1 MAFISPYLRFVSF
14 NVVISFSS
22 IWISLVRKQSCLT
35 STDGVS
41 SFPARDAYPKDASPN
56 APVSG
61 TNRESHGDA
70 NCQSQTLLWIK
81 IESSNEQAST
91 SFCIP
96 VSLMWQREVEMQA
109 AARAN
114 NVGKERWTCSRIF
127 RMWKSQCARQQQ
139 RQNPDASSE
148 IFLRLTPEVS
158 LQNSNSSCRLFRWK
172 PWLTM
177 CISSYY
183 NTGNVR
189 IPDECTGDDILLTLE
204 YFGILIASPDDFV
217 FDTSHAYVRTQAWSR
232 YFTHRAIL
240 AESLLEAYDD
250 AEIEESGSGYKES
263 GQNERKANLE
273 STSHFRATLFWVL
286 LEEGEEESV
295 AEDIF
300 YVIRKD
306 TSCRKAKSEKPLYDR
321 RRSAR
326 TFTVKNNGGLYDL
339 FFGKKE
345 AKRNTTL
352 CEEDGE
358 EKEATTLS
366 KEMPSRMRQDFCE
379 HLRQSLPPW
388 ISVQFAI
395 EVVEVAP
402 IRKMIEQ
409 SPESTTETRPV
420 LRIFY
425 DHPLSTASILKKE
438 GESSITSHLESVQV
452 IRESGV
458 VMSDRSLGATHVP
471 LFLSTEKSILLDSDK
486 TDNHFNGHNCNTL
499 EETESQVV
507 NDDTG
512 SRENFD
518 TVDAKSTVHSLNESE
533 TLNKTQQPHKPITYV
548 NTDFGD
554 LRSVTSVLSE
564 PTMHE
569 QKIFKEIVTNTKA
582 IAHGTDKK
590 QCKDGSTVLVTA
602 KQIVQKRSE
611 RVNQKHHVIDRKRS
625 KNPSASLSPSETPR
639 DAFDQNIKTPP
650 RATRKLRTTP
660 PWDLSRMSN
669 TGEDEEDF
677 RKYINGNDTSRSD
690 PRVNA
695 VKSTEPS
702 DASESDDE
710 NSDTKSKTAQT
721 DCHGSWGH
729 LLASMCEAMI
739 PASSSSVLSS
749 SPIRQ
754 FQLSSNKNILST
766 AAWRDDGYQTCIG
779 KETNETEPEPVG
791 IVDQAMKMG
800 NDLSNQFDEL
810 MRIAYDDDNHDGG
823 HLNVNKS
830 LSPIQEEIPG
840 ILSIDTNE
848 DLTLASCLTS
858 SVIGQPHNMNS
869 AQELDKPQKM
879 KNDSLP
885 RKIRT
890 TMTST
895 SRNRINERR
904 GPRLN
909 QEDKWEAVRKTGNAR
924 DFSIK
929 STVSKIEQSMY
940 NSVQING
947 ESSTGSKFAS
957 IYDTPSGEEDYS
969 KENRYSQQENR
980 FYA

>member
-1 MAFISPYLRFVSF
+1 MAFISPYLRFFSF
-14 NVVISFSS
+14 NVAISFSS

-35 STDGVS
+35 STDGVTS
-41 SFPARDAYPKDASPN
+41 LPAPNAYQKDASPD

-61 TNRESHGDA
+61 TNRESHDNA
-70 NCQSQTLLWIK
+70 SCQSQTLLWIK
-81 IESSNEQAST
+81 IESSNEQTSA

-139 RQNPDASSE
+139 RQNPDASGE

-183 NTGNVR
+183 NTGNLR

-250 AEIEESGSGYKES
+250 AEIEESGY
-263 GQNERKANLE
+263 NERKANLE
-273 STSHFRATLFWVL
+273 STSHFRATLVWVFF
-286 LEEGEEESV
+286 EEGEEESV
-295 AEDIF
+295 AEDRF
-300 YVIRKD
+300 YVIGKD
-306 TSCRKAKSEKPLYDR
+306 TSSPKAKSEKPFYDR

-326 TFTVKNNGGLYDL
+326 KLTVRNNGGLYGLL
-339 FFGKKE
+339 FGRKE

-352 CEEDGE
+352 CEEYGE

-395 EVVEVAP
+395 ELVEVAP
-402 IRKMIEQ
+402 ICKMTEQ

-438 GESSITSHLESVQV
+438 NEPSITSHLESVQV
-452 IRESGV
+452 IRERGA
-458 VMSDRSLGATHVP
+458 VMSDQASRATHVP
-471 LFLSTEKSILLDSDK
+471 LFRSTEKSNLLNSDK
-486 TDNHFNGHNCNTL
+486 SDNSFNGHNCNTL
-499 EETESQVV
+499 EETESQVL
-507 NDDTG
+507 NDGTG

-518 TVDAKSTVHSLNESE
+518 TVDAKNKVHLNETGSLN
-533 TLNKTQQPHKPITYV
+533 KPQQPHKPITYV

-569 QKIFKEIVTNTKA
+569 QKIVKEIVTNTKA

-611 RVNQKHHVIDRKRS
+611 RVNQKNHVIDRKRS
-625 KNPSASLSPSETPR
+625 KNPSASFSPSETPR

-677 RKYINGNDTSRSD
+677 RKYKNGNDTSRSE
-690 PRVNA
+690 PRVDA
-695 VKSTEPS
+695 VISTVPS

-710 NSDTKSKTAQT
+710 NSDTKSRTAQT
-721 DCHGSWGH
+721 DYHGSWGH

-754 FQLSSNKNILST
+754 FQLSSNKSMLST
-766 AAWRDDGYQTCIG
+766 AAWRDDEYQTCKG

-810 MRIAYDDDNHDGG
+810 MRIAYDNNNHDDG
-823 HLNVNKS
+823 HLNANKS

-840 ILSIDTNE
+840 ILSIDTAE

-858 SVIGQPHNMNS
+858 SVIGQPQNMNS
-869 AQELDKPQKM
+869 AQELDKPRKM
-879 KNDSLP
+879 KNKSLP

-895 SRNRINERR
+895 SPNRINERH

-909 QEDKWEAVRKTGNAR
+909 QEDKREAARKAGKAR

-929 STVSKIEQSMY
+929 STY

-947 ESSTGSKFAS
+947 ASSTGSKFAS
-957 IYDTPSGEEDYS
+957 IYDTASGEEDYS